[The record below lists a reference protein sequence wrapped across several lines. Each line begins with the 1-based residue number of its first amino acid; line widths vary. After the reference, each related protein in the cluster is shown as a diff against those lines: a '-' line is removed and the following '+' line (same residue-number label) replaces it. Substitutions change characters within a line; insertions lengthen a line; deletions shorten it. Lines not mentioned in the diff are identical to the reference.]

1 MNFICTVCGKVY
13 SRRDNLKRHTD
24 IAHGYGA
31 NIEEEIEEESAESG
45 SENASNHEIEDGNSS
60 SQELSDDLDES
71 EEEESDEDDVDIW
84 GIILNEAGTV
94 DQIQETVRRK
104 IKFCRA
110 LKRDSTIAAIRNT
123 MDNVREKE
131 ETMGFEEALDY
142 ALDKRKFLIRRTLKR
157 RAEEEENE
165 EEDGSV

>member
-1 MNFICTVCGKVY
+1 M
-13 SRRDNLKRHTD
+13 
-24 IAHGYGA
+24 AHGYGA
-31 NIEEEIEEESAESG
+31 NIEEEIEEESTGSG
-45 SENASNHEIEDGNSS
+45 SENASNHEIEDGNSP

-84 GIILNEAGTV
+84 GIIYNEAGTV
-94 DQIQETVRRK
+94 DQILETVKRK

-123 MDNVREKE
+123 MDSVREKE

-157 RAEEEENE
+157 RAE
-165 EEDGSV
+165 

>member
-1 MNFICTVCGKVY
+1 M
-13 SRRDNLKRHTD
+13 
-24 IAHGYGA
+24 
-31 NIEEEIEEESAESG
+31 
-45 SENASNHEIEDGNSS
+45 
-60 SQELSDDLDES
+60 
-71 EEEESDEDDVDIW
+71 DIW
-84 GIILNEAGTV
+84 GIILNEAGTE

-123 MDNVREKE
+123 MDNVRENE

-142 ALDKRKFLIRRTLKR
+142 ALDKRKFLIRRALKR
-157 RAEEEENE
+157 RAEVEENE